1 MSELFKFYPFIGD
14 VYRWSVFA
22 NRLHNTIIHFFPGAR
37 MLNAAQV
44 SSGYQPCVKIQ
55 EPTSSQPWSCS
66 CFVLKCT
73 CDIHLRGGVC
83 VGSVEWLVCS
93 GRFWRIYVQT
103 STEQEHSTAQSYW
116 CDTDGIHTGGP
127 DESVCDFKNYTS
139 RPQWNSSSLLL
150 LSASSRRGLC
160 GVRGKGILDSAPRKL
175 PDIIF
180 MKGFKVVLIIRH
192 R

>member
-22 NRLHNTIIHFFPGAR
+22 NRLLNTIIHFFSGAR

-83 VGSVEWLVCS
+83 GISGVAGVLVAFGAFMFKHPRSRNILQRRATDVIQMESILVAPMRASVISRTIPQDHNKIAPVFCYCQPPPDGVFVVYGGKVYL
-93 GRFWRIYVQT
+93 
-103 STEQEHSTAQSYW
+103 TAHHGNSLTFSLWKALRW
-116 CDTDGIHTGGP
+116 C
-127 DESVCDFKNYTS
+127 
-139 RPQWNSSSLLL
+139 W
-150 LSASSRRGLC
+150 
-160 GVRGKGILDSAPRKL
+160 
-175 PDIIF
+175 
-180 MKGFKVVLIIRH
+180 
-192 R
+192 